1 MDGKKR
7 RELRTRLVIAPS
19 LLAAVGL
26 VYWLDEKGGGGRYS
40 AAVLGLLSVLG
51 LWEYIRMVQGI
62 GQQIRGWLLLP
73 PAVALHTAALF
84 FGWHKIDNE
93 LYPPMILVTG
103 LLFPLAVR
111 ALSREPSQG
120 GMEEMGFSL
129 LGIILLVWPFYLA
142 QGLALRMLRS
152 LLFVVLV
159 SKSSDIGAYLVG
171 IAVGRRK
178 LIPHISPGKSVE
190 GALGGLM
197 SSALVAW
204 LLSGF
209 CLEPDLQLGLTAVLA
224 TGIMLSITTQLGD
237 LVESLLKRRCG
248 VKDSSRLLPAHGG
261 ILDLTDSLLF
271 SVPAFFAVVV
281 LSTGEA

>member
-1 MDGKKR
+1 MDAKKKQD
-7 RELRTRLVIAPS
+7 LRTRLVIAPT
-19 LLAAVGL
+19 LLLVIGG
-26 VYWLDEKGGGGRYS
+26 VYWLDEQGGKGRWS
-40 AAVLGLLSVLG
+40 AVVLGLLSVLG

-62 GQQIRGWLLLP
+62 GQRVPGWLLLP
-73 PAVALHTAALF
+73 VAVALHAAALF

-93 LYPPMILVTG
+93 LYPPLIMVTG
-103 LLFPLAVR
+103 LLFPLSLR
-111 ALSREPSQG
+111 ALSRDPSQG
-120 GMEEMGFSL
+120 GMEEMGWSL

-142 QGLALRMLRS
+142 QGLALRMVRT

-159 SKSSDIGAYLVG
+159 SKSSDIGAYLTG
-171 IAVGRRK
+171 ITFGRHK

-190 GALGGLM
+190 GALGGIA

-204 LLSGF
+204 LLAGV
-209 CLEPDLQLGLTAVLA
+209 CLEPLIHLGLTGILA
-224 TGIMLSITTQLGD
+224 TGIMLSITTQVGD

-271 SVPAFFAVVV
+271 SVPAFFALVVV
-281 LSTGEA
+281 FAGEA